1 VIILDTLL
9 IGGIKFVL
17 GKIAEAVDSQL
28 NDDTVLREELL
39 AAQMRLELGE
49 ISAQQFAAVEADL
62 LARLREIRERQR
74 GPTPAPGEM
83 RITGIEARFDD
94 GSGDADAE
102 DAAAGR

>member
-1 VIILDTLL
+1 MLILDTLL

-17 GKIAEAVDSQL
+17 RRVAEAVDSQL

-49 ISAQQFAAVEADL
+49 ITPEAFAALETDL
-62 LARLREIRERQR
+62 LARLREIRERQQ
-74 GPTPAPGEM
+74 GPMASGEM

-94 GSGDADAE
+94 GSGTADAE
-102 DAAAGR
+102 DAAAER

>member
-9 IGGIKFVL
+9 VGGIKFVL
-17 GKIAEAVDSQL
+17 RKIADAVEAQL

-49 ISAQQFAAVEADL
+49 LSEKEFAAVEADL
-62 LARLREIRERQR
+62 LARLREIRERQM
-74 GPTPAPGEM
+74 GPTPEPGEM

-94 GSGDADAE
+94 GSEAGDE
-102 DAAAGR
+102 DAAAAR

>member
-1 VIILDTLL
+1 MIILDTLL

-17 GKIAEAVDSQL
+17 SKIVDAVDSQL

-49 ISAQQFAAVEADL
+49 ISEKEFATIEADL

-102 DAAAGR
+102 DAAAER

>member
-1 VIILDTLL
+1 MLILDTLI

-17 GKIAEAVDSQL
+17 RRLADAVDSQL

-49 ISAQQFAAVEADL
+49 ITNEEFAAVEADL
-62 LARLREIRERQR
+62 LGRLREIRARQQEPLA
-74 GPTPAPGEM
+74 GGEM

-94 GSGDADAE
+94 GSGDGDAADAS
-102 DAAAGR
+102 AR

>member
-17 GKIAEAVDSQL
+17 NKIVAAVDSQL
-28 NDDTVLREELL
+28 NDDSVLREELL

-49 ISAQQFAAVEADL
+49 ISDKEFASIEADL
-62 LARLREIRERQR
+62 LARLREIHERQR
-74 GPTPAPGEM
+74 GPMPAPGEM

-94 GSGDADAE
+94 GSGDAE
-102 DAAAGR
+102 DAAAER

>member
-1 VIILDTLL
+1 MIIIDTLL

-17 GKIAEAVDSQL
+17 NKIVDAVDSQL
-28 NDDTVLREELL
+28 NDDGVLREELL
-39 AAQMRLELGE
+39 AAQMQLELGE
-49 ISAQQFAAVEADL
+49 ISEKEFATIEADL

-74 GPTPAPGEM
+74 GSTPAPGEM

-102 DAAAGR
+102 DTAAER

>member
-1 VIILDTLL
+1 MIIIDTLL

-17 GKIAEAVDSQL
+17 NKIVDAVDSQL
-28 NDDTVLREELL
+28 NDDGVLREELL
-39 AAQMRLELGE
+39 AAKMQLELGE
-49 ISAQQFAAVEADL
+49 ISEKEFATIEADL

-102 DAAAGR
+102 DTAAER

>member
-17 GKIAEAVDSQL
+17 NKIVDAVDSQL
-28 NDDTVLREELL
+28 NDDSVVREELL

-49 ISAQQFAAVEADL
+49 ISEKEFTTLEADL

-83 RITGIEARFDD
+83 RFTGIEARFDD

-102 DAAAGR
+102 DDAAER

>member
-1 VIILDTLL
+1 VIIIDTLL

-17 GKIAEAVDSQL
+17 NKIVDAVDSQL
-28 NDDTVLREELL
+28 NDDGALREELL
-39 AAQMRLELGE
+39 AAQMQLELGE
-49 ISAQQFAAVEADL
+49 ISEKEFATLEADL

-102 DAAAGR
+102 DTAAER

>member
-17 GKIAEAVDSQL
+17 RRIVDAVDSQL

-49 ISAQQFAAVEADL
+49 MTPEEFSALEADL
-62 LARLREIRERQR
+62 LARLREIREREQ
-74 GPTPAPGEM
+74 GPLASGEM

-94 GSGDADAE
+94 GSGAADAE
-102 DAAAGR
+102 DATADR

>member
-17 GKIAEAVDSQL
+17 RRIADAVESQL

-39 AAQMRLELGE
+39 AAQMKLELGE
-49 ISAQQFAAVEADL
+49 ISEKEFAATEADL
-62 LARLREIRERQR
+62 LARLREIRARQR
-74 GPTPAPGEM
+74 GPEPAPGEM

-94 GSGDADAE
+94 GSGGADDE
-102 DAAAGR
+102 DVAGRR

>member
-17 GKIAEAVDSQL
+17 SKIVAAVDAQL

-49 ISAQQFAAVEADL
+49 ITDKEFAAIETDL

-74 GPTPAPGEM
+74 GPDAGEM

-94 GSGDADAE
+94 GSGDADAK
-102 DAAAGR
+102 DAAAER